1 MRSFPCVI
9 AALLCT
15 AAVSSA
21 QTRVWVQPFTEVTE
35 SQQADW
41 INRALHQS
49 LVDELAARGAQVV
62 AAQAKPADVQYVV
75 SGKIQR
81 LNGELRVTGQVT
93 DAADKTVGG
102 FKATGGEG
110 QLFAI
115 EDSIGQQVSS
125 VIAPTPAV
133 APAPVTAQPQA
144 PAPAPAPANQPQ
156 PAAVARV
163 EAPFAPAKI
172 NFEGSDLQDAVRR
185 NRPIEARP
193 VIQYETPIYPQ
204 YAQPNYFGSYPPYYG
219 NNFGYGGF
227 GFGYSYPSFIV
238 IPGKGGH
245 HGGGSASCP
254 TIPNT
259 GVPANNGQAIR
270 AGSGFGGRTP
280 PPGVVN
286 TVTNTAAPGVIH
298 TMGR

>member
-1 MRSFPCVI
+1 MRTFLCVI

-15 AAVSSA
+15 AGVSSA
-21 QTRVWVQPFTEVTE
+21 QTRVWVQPFSEVTE

-49 LVDELAARGAQVV
+49 LVDELAAGGAQVV
-62 AAQAKPADVQYVV
+62 TAQTKPADVQYVV

-125 VIAPTPAV
+125 VIAPKPAV
-133 APAPVTAQPQA
+133 APAPAPVAAQPQA

-193 VIQYETPIYPQ
+193 AIQYETPVYPQ
-204 YAQPNYFGSYPPYYG
+204 YAQPNYVGTYPPYYG
-219 NNFGYGGF
+219 SRFGYG
-227 GFGYSYPSFIV
+227 FIY
-238 IPGKGGH
+238 IPGTVGTPGQP
-245 HGGGSASCP
+245 SVPS
-254 TIPNT
+254 T
-259 GVPANNGQAIR
+259 GLPADNGQAIR
-270 AGSGFGGRTP
+270 AVSGYGGRTP
-280 PPGVVN
+280 PPGV
-286 TVTNTAAPGVIH
+286 IH